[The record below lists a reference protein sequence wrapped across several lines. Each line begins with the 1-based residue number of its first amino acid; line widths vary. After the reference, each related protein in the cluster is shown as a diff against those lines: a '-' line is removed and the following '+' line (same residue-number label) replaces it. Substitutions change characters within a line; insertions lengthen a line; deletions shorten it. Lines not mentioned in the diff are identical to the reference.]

1 MHALIIPKPLAR
13 TALSLIAGG
22 VFLCSGP
29 IAHAQPLFPPNEIV
43 GVGVEGLDASDPISA
58 RQNSHSWSMVWWNG
72 RLYVG
77 TGRSTFCV
85 QQATLEFFHPDKNY
99 YPPKDKDVVC
109 PTDPHDLDLTAEIW
123 RWTPDPVATTGLPGT
138 WDRVY
143 PPGPGRPPAGT
154 YPNDVPIQGTSPQK
168 YTARDIGYRGMA
180 IFKEASGTEAL
191 YVSGDST
198 RGGAGTGF
206 DGPVPPPRILRS
218 TDGVNFDPVPFN
230 PDEVLGSSLIS
241 GYRSLKT
248 YKGKLYVVGS
258 IGQLGHGV
266 LLEATNPELGAFRQ
280 VSGLR
285 ADGKPLTF
293 FEIETYNGFL
303 WAGTGVQP
311 QNDDTPFSVLKT
323 DATGEPPYTFTTVI
337 PPGAYKTKKPSA
349 AVISMQVFASCPLQ
363 PCPSPLQRLYVGTD
377 REVLRV
383 NPDDSWELVVGS
395 PRKTPTGQP
404 LLPLSGF
411 DYGYDNFF
419 NIHMWR
425 MGVYPTAPGSTPWF
439 YVGTHDQSTKWR
451 NLKGNIGTML
461 KPGMGFDLFSTPDG
475 WHYSL
480 VTRNGFGDMFNNG
493 MRNFAVTPY
502 GFFMGTADHFFGTNV
517 YLGTNV
523 PNPAAC
529 VPGKNN
535 CQPLRLEVEA
545 KGKVALLSWEG
556 SPLATRFHVFRS
568 AGFGAL
574 AEIGTADPLNP
585 LPPTGGGVY
594 LDQAIKPFGTYHYYV
609 VAEDAL
615 ARMTEPSNMVHVPFR
630 GPVPTFKSLEAVL
643 TGWSAPAAL
652 TDPLAAAKTAVEAAD
667 WTTAL
672 AQLQAMGTLIASP
685 TQTLLLPYRAQDL
698 GILLSK
704 FNRRVLLAQ
713 GGALPP
719 KALMK

>member
-22 VFLCSGP
+22 AFLSSSP
-29 IAHAQPLFPPNEIV
+29 MAYAQPLFPNEVTQV
-43 GVGVEGLDASDPISA
+43 GVQGLDALDPANA
-58 RQNSHSWSMVWWNG
+58 RQNSHAWSMAWWNG
-72 RLYVG
+72 KLYVG
-77 TGRSTFCV
+77 TGRATFCV
-85 QQATLEFFHPDKNY
+85 QQATLEFFYPDKNY
-99 YPPKDKDVVC
+99 YPPKDDAVVC
-109 PTDPHDLDLTAEIW
+109 TKDPHNLPLQAEIW
-123 RWTPDPVATTGLPGT
+123 RWSPDTNL
-138 WDRVY
+138 WERIY
-143 PPGPGRPPAGT
+143 QS
-154 YPNDVPIQGTSPQK
+154 PNDVPIQGTTTS
-168 YTARDIGYRGMA
+168 TARDIGFRGMA
-180 IFKEASGTEAL
+180 VFKEASGTEAL

-218 TDGVNFDPVPFN
+218 TDGVNFEPVPFD
-230 PDEVLGSSLIS
+230 PDVVLGSPLIS
-241 GYRSLKT
+241 GFRSLKS

-266 LLEATNPELGAFRQ
+266 LLEAANPELGAFRQ
-280 VSGLR
+280 VSGNR
-285 ADGKPLTF
+285 PDGKLLTF

-311 QNDDTPFSVLKT
+311 QNDETPFSVLKT

-349 AVISMQVFASCPLQ
+349 AVISMQVFASCPVQ

-425 MGVYPTAPGSTPWF
+425 MGVYPTANLTTPWL
-439 YVGTHDQSTKWR
+439 YIGTHDQSTKWR
-451 NLKGNIGTML
+451 NLKGNIGTVL
-461 KPGMGFDLFSTPDG
+461 RPGMGFDLFSTSDG
-475 WHYSL
+475 WHYSA

-493 MRNFAVTPY
+493 MRNFAATPY
-502 GFFMGTADHFFGTNV
+502 GYFMGTANHFYGTKI

-529 VPGKNN
+529 VSGKNN
-535 CQPLRLEVEA
+535 CQPVRLEVEA
-545 KGKVALLSWEG
+545 KGKIALLSWEG
-556 SPLATRFHVFRS
+556 APLATTFHIFRS
-568 AGFGAL
+568 TGFGAPI
-574 AEIGTADPLNP
+574 EIATALPLNP
-585 LPPTGGGVY
+585 LPPTGGGFYV
-594 LDQAIKPFGTYHYYV
+594 DQTLKPFGTYHYYV

-615 ARMTEPSNMVHVPFR
+615 ARMTEPSNMVRVPFR

-643 TGWSAPAAL
+643 TGWSAPAAV
-652 TDPLAAAKTAVEAAD
+652 TDPLAAAKTAAEASD

-672 AQLQAMGTLIASP
+672 AQLRAMGTLIASP

-704 FNRRVLLAQ
+704 FTRRMLLAQ